1 MRASRNIRIAAVAA
15 ALSIGGLALSSPA
28 FAANTPDPTG
38 LNFSISNPAQASLTL
53 SSQNVSL
60 VSAGV
65 GANLSAATAAPHVTF
80 QTAGGKAYTGGVE
93 ALVESDDPLGYT
105 LTLNGSA
112 GGITSAGHPAI
123 DWFDLN
129 IVTDTVGAG
138 PNGGV
143 QVSTDNHFTAA
154 AGDDPTTNGVTVLNA
169 SGPSG
174 VITDTRTS
182 GGGTAE
188 PLDTTTGLTPDSI
201 QTAYYVQPKSGMLAG
216 ASYAGTAEFTFVGK

>member
-1 MRASRNIRIAAVAA
+1 MVSRKSIAIAAA
-15 ALSIGGLALSSPA
+15 ALALGGIGAFSAPA
-28 FAANTPDPTG
+28 FAANTPSPTG
-38 LNFSISNPAQASLTL
+38 LNFTISNPAQASLTL

-65 GANLSAATAAPHVTF
+65 GANLSAATAAPAVTF
-80 QTAGGKAYTGGVE
+80 NTNGGKSYTGGVE

-112 GGITSAGHPAI
+112 GGITSTGHPAI

-129 IVTDTVGAG
+129 IVTDTVAPG

-143 QVSTDNHFTAA
+143 ATQTDNHFTAA
-154 AGDDPTTNGVTVLNA
+154 AGDDPTTNGVQVLNA
-169 SGPSG
+169 TGPSG
-174 VITDTRTS
+174 GISDTRDS
-182 GGGTAE
+182 GGATAE
-188 PLDTTTGLTPDSI
+188 PLDAATGLTPDSI